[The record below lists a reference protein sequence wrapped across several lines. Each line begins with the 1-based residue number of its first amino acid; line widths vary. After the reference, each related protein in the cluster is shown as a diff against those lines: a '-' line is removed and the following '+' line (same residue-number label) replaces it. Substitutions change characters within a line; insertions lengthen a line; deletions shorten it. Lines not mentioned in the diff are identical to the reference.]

1 MKMGKKTD
9 AYWTKLGMDELQGE
23 AMELFASQ
31 RGTYIVAQAL
41 YLGIKALE
49 SVQPEHLQ
57 EKSNI
62 ADMKMLKELF
72 PIPDM
77 VFEPLSPVAK
87 ETLGRHLLPDLKE
100 DEGTEMV

>member
-23 AMELFASQ
+23 AMALFATH

-41 YLGIKALE
+41 YLGINALE
-49 SVQPEHLQ
+49 SVRPEFQ

-62 ADMKMLKELF
+62 ADMKK
-72 PIPDM
+72 
-77 VFEPLSPVAK
+77 
-87 ETLGRHLLPDLKE
+87 
-100 DEGTEMV
+100 

>member
-1 MKMGKKTD
+1 MSKKTD

-23 AMELFASQ
+23 AMELFASH

-49 SVQPEHLQ
+49 SVEPEHLQ

-62 ADMKMLKELF
+62 TDMKMLKELF

-77 VFEPLSPVAK
+77 VFEPLAPTVR
-87 ETLGRHLLPDLKE
+87 ETLDRHLLKE
-100 DEGTEMV
+100 DEETEMV

>member
-1 MKMGKKTD
+1 MKMSKKTD

-23 AMELFASQ
+23 AMELFASH

-49 SVQPEHLQ
+49 SVEPEHLQ

-62 ADMKMLKELF
+62 TDMKMLKELF

-77 VFEPLSPVAK
+77 VFEPLSPTVK
-87 ETLGRHLLPDLKE
+87 ETLDRHLLRE
-100 DEGTEMV
+100 DEETEMV

>member
-1 MKMGKKTD
+1 MKMSKTD

-23 AMELFASQ
+23 AMQLFATH

-41 YLGIKALE
+41 FLGIKALE
-49 SVQPEHLQ
+49 SVQPEQLQ

-62 ADMKMLKELF
+62 ADMKMLQQLF

-77 VFEPLSPVAK
+77 VFEPLAPVAK
-87 ETLGRHLLPDLKE
+87 EVVEKFYGLKE
-100 DEGTEMV
+100 DEEPDMV

>member
-23 AMELFASQ
+23 AMELFASH

-49 SVQPEHLQ
+49 SVRPELQ

-62 ADMKMLKELF
+62 ADMKKLQELF
-72 PIPDM
+72 AIPDM

>member
-23 AMELFASQ
+23 AMELFASH

-49 SVQPEHLQ
+49 SVRPELQ

-62 ADMKMLKELF
+62 ADMKKLQEVF
-72 PIPDM
+72 AIPDM

-87 ETLGRHLLPDLKE
+87 ETLGRHLLPDLK
-100 DEGTEMV
+100 

>member
-23 AMELFASQ
+23 AMELFASH

-49 SVQPEHLQ
+49 SVRPELQ

-62 ADMKMLKELF
+62 ADMKKLQELF
-72 PIPDM
+72 AIPDM

-87 ETLGRHLLPDLKE
+87 ETLGRHLLPELQE

>member
-23 AMELFASQ
+23 AMELFATH

-49 SVQPEHLQ
+49 SVRPELQ

-62 ADMKMLKELF
+62 ADMKKLQELF
-72 PIPDM
+72 AIPDM

>member
-1 MKMGKKTD
+1 MSKKTE
-9 AYWTKLGMDELQGE
+9 AYWAKLGMDELQGE
-23 AMELFASQ
+23 AMQLFATH

-41 YLGIKALE
+41 FLGIKALE
-49 SVQPEHLQ
+49 SVEPEHLQ

-87 ETLGRHLLPDLKE
+87 ETLGRHLLPELQE
-100 DEGTEMV
+100 DEETDMV

>member
-23 AMELFASQ
+23 AMELFATH

-49 SVQPEHLQ
+49 SVRPELQ

-62 ADMKMLKELF
+62 ADMKKLQELF
-72 PIPDM
+72 AIPDM

-100 DEGTEMV
+100 DEETEMV

>member
-1 MKMGKKTD
+1 MKVSKKTE
-9 AYWTKLGMDELQGE
+9 AYWAKLGMDELQGE
-23 AMELFASQ
+23 AMQLFATH

-41 YLGIKALE
+41 FLGIKALE
-49 SVQPEHLQ
+49 SVQPEQLQ

-62 ADMKMLKELF
+62 ADMKMLQQLF

-77 VFEPLSPVAK
+77 VFEPLSPVVK

-100 DEGTEMV
+100 DEETDMV

>member
-23 AMELFASQ
+23 AMELFATH

-49 SVQPEHLQ
+49 SVRPELQ

-62 ADMKMLKELF
+62 ADMKKLQELF
-72 PIPDM
+72 AIPDM

-87 ETLGRHLLPDLKE
+87 ETLGRHLLPELQE

>member
-23 AMELFASQ
+23 AMELFATH

-49 SVQPEHLQ
+49 SVRPELQ

-62 ADMKMLKELF
+62 ADMKKLQELF
-72 PIPDM
+72 AIPDM

-87 ETLGRHLLPDLKE
+87 ETLGRHLLPELQE
-100 DEGTEMV
+100 DEETEMV

>member
-1 MKMGKKTD
+1 MSKKTE
-9 AYWTKLGMDELQGE
+9 AYWAKLGMDELQGE
-23 AMELFASQ
+23 AMQLFATH

-41 YLGIKALE
+41 FLGIKALE
-49 SVQPEHLQ
+49 SVRPELQ

-62 ADMKMLKELF
+62 ADMKKLQELF
-72 PIPDM
+72 AIPDM

-87 ETLGRHLLPDLKE
+87 ETLGRHLLPELQE